1 MENLLFKVKIGT
13 RGSQLAI
20 WQANFIASKLAEK
33 NIDVEIVKV
42 QTQGDKILD
51 APLAK
56 IGGKGLFT
64 KELERQLSDGKIN
77 IAVHSLKDVPTEL
90 DAAFKIAAIT
100 KRENPF
106 DAFVSNK
113 FSNFDELPEGAII
126 GTSSLRRA
134 AQILML
140 RPDLQIK
147 NLRGNVDTR
156 LKKLDANE
164 FDAIILAAAGLK
176 RLGHGERIRQTLTQI
191 IPAAG
196 QGALA
201 VEIRAD
207 DEKTFDAIKFLND
220 FETCAA
226 TKIERDFLQVIGGGC
241 QIPVGIYA
249 AVDGEKIS
257 ARAVIA
263 SIDGKNFVKDFATD
277 TLKNIDDFGK
287 NFAEKLLS
295 SGGAKILLPT
305 PLSLLPKQEVINF
318 AYKNSQ

>member
-277 TLKNIDDFGK
+277 TLKKACEDMGK
-287 NFAEKLLS
+287 AYVFCNRYAEKS
-295 SGGAKILLPT
+295 
-305 PLSLLPKQEVINF
+305 
-318 AYKNSQ
+318 

>member
-90 DAAFKIAAIT
+90 DDAFKIAAIT

-295 SGGAKILLPT
+295 SGGAKILT
-305 PLSLLPKQEVINF
+305 PKQEVINF
-318 AYKNSQ
+318 AYKNSK

>member
-1 MENLLFKVKIGT
+1 MENFLFKVKIGT
-13 RGSQLAI
+13 RGSQLAM

-90 DAAFKIAAIT
+90 DDAFKIAAIT

-164 FDAIILAAAGLK
+164 FDAIILSAAGLQ
-176 RLGHGERIRQTLTQI
+176 RLGYGDRIKQLLTQI

-277 TLKNIDDFGK
+277 MLKNLDDFGK

-295 SGGAKILLPT
+295 SGGAKILT
-305 PLSLLPKQEVINF
+305 PKQEVINF
-318 AYKNSQ
+318 AYKNSK

>member
-1 MENLLFKVKIGT
+1 MKIKIGT
-13 RGSQLAI
+13 RGSQLAL
-20 WQANFIASKLAEK
+20 WQANFIAAELSKK
-33 NIDVEIVKV
+33 NSAFEVELVEIHTK
-42 QTQGDKILD
+42 GDKLLD

-64 KELERQLSDGKIN
+64 KELELQLLAGEID

-90 DAAFKIAAIT
+90 DARFKIAAIT

-113 FSNFDELPEGAII
+113 FQTFDELPKGAII

-134 AQILML
+134 AQILTL

-156 LKKLDANE
+156 LRKLDAGE
-164 FDAIILAAAGLK
+164 YDAVILAAAGLE
-176 RLGHGERIRQTLTQI
+176 RLGYSSRIKQTLTQI

-207 DEKTFDAIKFLND
+207 DDKTFDAVKFLND
-220 FETCAA
+220 AETCAA
-226 TKIERDFLQVIGGGC
+226 IKIERDFLQVVQGSC
-241 QIPVGIYA
+241 QIPVGIHA
-249 AVDGEKIS
+249 KVDGDKIS
-257 ARAVIA
+257 VRAVI
-263 SIDGKNFVKDFATD
+263 SSLDGKNFVKDTVYG
-277 TLKNIDDFGK
+277 TLKNLDNIGK
-287 NFAEKLLS
+287 IFAKKLLD
-295 SGGAKILLPT
+295 SGGRKILMHI
-305 PLSLLPKQEVINF
+305 ENF
-318 AYKNSQ
+318 

>member
-1 MENLLFKVKIGT
+1 M
-13 RGSQLAI
+13 
-20 WQANFIASKLAEK
+20 WQSNFIADEIFK
-33 NIDVEIVKV
+33 NKSVEVELVKV
-42 QTQGDKILD
+42 QTKGDKILD

-64 KELERQLSDGKIN
+64 KELELQLLAGTID

-90 DAAFKIAAIT
+90 DERFKIAAIT

-113 FSNFDELPEGAII
+113 FKTFAELHDGAII
-126 GTSSLRRA
+126 GTSSLRRG
-134 AQILML
+134 AQILTL

-156 LKKLDANE
+156 LKKLDAGE
-164 FDAIILAAAGLK
+164 FDAIILAAAGLE
-176 RLGHGERIRQTLTQI
+176 RLGYNSRINQILTQI

-207 DEKTFDAIKFLND
+207 DNKTFDAVKFLND
-220 FETCAA
+220 VETCAS
-226 TKIERDFLQVIGGGC
+226 TKIERDFLQVVGGGC
-241 QIPVGIYA
+241 QVPVGIYA
-249 AVDGEKIS
+249 EVEGEKIS

-263 SIDGKNFVKDFATD
+263 SLDGKNFVKDSAVD
-277 TLKNIDDFGK
+277 TIENLDDFGK

-295 SGGAKILLPT
+295 NGGKKILAL
-305 PLSLLPKQEVINF
+305 N
-318 AYKNSQ
+318 N

>member
-1 MENLLFKVKIGT
+1 MKKNLQIKIGT
-13 RGSQLAI
+13 RGSRLAM

-64 KELERQLSDGKIN
+64 KELERQLSDGKID
-77 IAVHSLKDVPTEL
+77 IAIHSLKDVPTEL
-90 DAAFKIAAIT
+90 DAKFKIAAVT
-100 KRENPF
+100 RRENPF

-113 FSNFDELPEGAII
+113 FSTFDELPNGAII

-134 AQILML
+134 AQILIL

-156 LKKLDANE
+156 LKKLDSGN
-164 FDAIILAAAGLK
+164 FDAIILAAAGLQ
-176 RLGHGERIRQTLTQI
+176 RLGYGNRIKQTLTQI

-207 DEKTFDAIKFLND
+207 DEKIFDVIKFLND
-220 FETCAA
+220 VETCAA
-226 TKIERDFLQVIGGGC
+226 TKIERDFLQIVGGGC
-241 QIPVGIYA
+241 QIPVGIFA
-249 AVDGEKIS
+249 EVAEEKIS
-257 ARAVIA
+257 ARAIIA
-263 SIDGKNFVKDFATD
+263 STDGKNFVKDFATD
-277 TLKNIDDFGK
+277 NLKNLDDFGK
-287 NFAEKLLS
+287 NFAQKLLS
-295 SGGAKILLPT
+295 SGGRKILQPNI
-305 PLSLLPKQEVINF
+305 EVI
-318 AYKNSQ
+318 

>member
-164 FDAIILAAAGLK
+164 FDAIILSAAGLQ
-176 RLGHGERIRQTLTQI
+176 RLGYGDRIKQLLTQI

-277 TLKNIDDFGK
+277 TMKNLDDLGK
-287 NFAEKLLS
+287 NFAQKLLS
-295 SGGAKILLPT
+295 SGGAKILT
-305 PLSLLPKQEVINF
+305 PKQEVINF
-318 AYKNSQ
+318 AYKNSK